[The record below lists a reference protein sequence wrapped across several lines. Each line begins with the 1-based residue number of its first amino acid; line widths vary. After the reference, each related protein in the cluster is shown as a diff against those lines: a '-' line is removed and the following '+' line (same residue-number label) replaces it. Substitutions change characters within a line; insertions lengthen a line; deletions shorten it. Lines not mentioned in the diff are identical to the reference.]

1 MTENRKIEPPF
12 SLNKMKRRD
21 FLKALVAGVVVG
33 GLAPSRVLAE
43 IENFAPVT
51 RLQNC
56 DHCIKD
62 YLHKMQN
69 FDKPHAKD
77 VYLDRKQYRLLKS
90 CVQRLKRLQQTVG
103 YGNFH
108 LLSFDDT
115 IKVAH
120 DYSRVGRFSKE
131 ELDFMEM
138 IFYYDPALY
147 GFLGKKPVKNLCARI
162 DRKKVVKVPHSGNHL
177 YKGFPLEIY
186 RQIKLELGD
195 QVILTSGV
203 RSIVKQFLLFL
214 HKAYMSN
221 GNLSLASRSLAP
233 PGYSFHGIS
242 DFDVGQAGFGAA
254 NFTDR
259 FVTTEVYGKLK
270 DLDYL
275 QLRYPQSNMTGVRF
289 EPWHI
294 KVNSKA

>member
-1 MTENRKIEPPF
+1 MTENGKIEPPF

-21 FLKALVAGVVVG
+21 FLKAFVTGVVVG
-33 GLAPSRVLAE
+33 GFAPSKVLAE
-43 IENFAPVT
+43 IEKFSPVT

-56 DHCIKD
+56 EHCIKD

-131 ELDFMEM
+131 ELDFLEM
-138 IFYYDPALY
+138 IFYMTRPFMVFLVKSRLKIISHGLIGKRLSKSHTAATISIR
-147 GFLGKKPVKNLCARI
+147 GFHLRSIARS
-162 DRKKVVKVPHSGNHL
+162 SGNWA
-177 YKGFPLEIY
+177 I
-186 RQIKLELGD
+186 
-195 QVILTSGV
+195 
-203 RSIVKQFLLFL
+203 RSSLLQEC
-214 HKAYMSN
+214 AVS
-221 GNLSLASRSLAP
+221 
-233 PGYSFHGIS
+233 
-242 DFDVGQAGFGAA
+242 
-254 NFTDR
+254 
-259 FVTTEVYGKLK
+259 
-270 DLDYL
+270 
-275 QLRYPQSNMTGVRF
+275 
-289 EPWHI
+289 
-294 KVNSKA
+294 